1 MKKIIIASCMMLVSP
16 FAFCDDKDKDYWKT
30 SYFKVKSDNLNVFN
44 FERNNEKFHF
54 GFFINPDQEQ
64 SNFNKDS
71 KEKEY
76 NFESGSLG
84 YAVSYQI
91 RF

>member
-1 MKKIIIASCMMLVSP
+1 MMLASP
-16 FAFCDDKDKDYWKT
+16 FVLCEEKEKESWKT

-44 FERNNEKFHF
+44 FERNNEKLHV
-54 GFFINPDQEQ
+54 GFFINPEQEQ
-64 SNFNKDS
+64 ANFDKGV

>member
-1 MKKIIIASCMMLVSP
+1 MMLVSP

-71 KEKEY
+71 KEKEGSKHPE
-76 NFESGSLG
+76 NSFEKAWHTHL
-84 YAVSYQI
+84 YCKKYQCSH
-91 RF
+91 